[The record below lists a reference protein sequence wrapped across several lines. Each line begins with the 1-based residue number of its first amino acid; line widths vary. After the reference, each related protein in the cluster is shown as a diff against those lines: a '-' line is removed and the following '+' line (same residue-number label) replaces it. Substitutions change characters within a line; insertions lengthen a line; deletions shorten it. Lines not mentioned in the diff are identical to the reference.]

1 MIASSVEKAT
11 QETYCVD
18 FFLETDKG
26 DLFSY
31 IYTDD
36 PYLTDKDTL
45 PLLIKETAQKDDK
58 FAGQLKALEKEFG
71 TITAR
76 FDEFWLDNFGCS
88 TFAFINDKFEWALLI
103 TDHPRNTKHN

>member
-1 MIASSVEKAT
+1 MTAASIEKAA

-26 DLFSY
+26 DLFSF

-36 PYLTDKDTL
+36 PL

-58 FAGQLKALEKEFG
+58 FAGQLKALEQEFG
-71 TITAR
+71 AITAR
-76 FDEFWLDNFGCS
+76 FEDFWLDTFGVCS
-88 TFAFINDKFEWALLI
+88 TYAFINDEFE
-103 TDHPRNTKHN
+103 

>member
-1 MIASSVEKAT
+1 MTCSSVEKTA

-26 DLFSY
+26 DLFSF

-45 PLLIKETAQKDDK
+45 PLLIKETAQNDNE
-58 FAGQLKALEKEFG
+58 FAGQLKALEQEFG
-71 TITAR
+71 AITAR
-76 FDEFWLDNFGCS
+76 YENFWLETIGLFS
-88 TFAFINDKFEWALLI
+88 AFAFINDEFE
-103 TDHPRNTKHN
+103 

>member
-58 FAGQLKALEKEFG
+58 FAGQLKALEQEFG
-71 TITAR
+71 AITAR
-76 FDEFWLDNFGCS
+76 FEDFWLDTFGVS
-88 TFAFINDKFEWALLI
+88 TFAFINDKFE
-103 TDHPRNTKHN
+103 

>member
-1 MIASSVEKAT
+1 MTAASIEKAA

-26 DLFSY
+26 DLFSF

-58 FAGQLKALEKEFG
+58 FAGQLKALEQEFG
-71 TITAR
+71 AITAR
-76 FDEFWLDNFGCS
+76 FEDYWLDTFGLCS
-88 TFAFINDKFEWALLI
+88 TYAFINDEFE
-103 TDHPRNTKHN
+103 